1 MIMKQADLDA
11 ISEIVARYGFIEWS
25 LVGFTPAGDY
35 EIFSYFTD
43 PSVLNVFKV
52 ILYSMLKTIEE
63 NLEKYEYEEDYQVAV
78 PYEGAC

>member
-1 MIMKQADLDA
+1 MKQADLDK
-11 ISEIVARYGFIEWS
+11 ISEIVARYGFVEWS

-43 PSVLNVFKV
+43 PSVLRVFKV
-52 ILYSMLKTIEE
+52 ILYSMLRT
-63 NLEKYEYEEDYQVAV
+63 LEKYLEEYEGDYQMAV

>member
-1 MIMKQADLDA
+1 MKQADLDK
-11 ISEIVARYGFIEWS
+11 ISEIVARYGFVEWS

-43 PSVLNVFKV
+43 PSVLRVFKV
-52 ILYSMLKTIEE
+52 ILYSMLRT
-63 NLEKYEYEEDYQVAV
+63 LEKYLEECEGDYQVAV